1 MRKEDIKSNVLI
13 LSEEEHL
20 EKHPEI
26 RHSKNYFKTC
36 EEYVINELEELKE
49 QNDTLKVT
57 NEKLMD
63 VAEKFDRVLELIQ
76 KYASCEGE
84 KVFVSIYGWKTDKV
98 ESADYE
104 LFMELC
110 GLEEKENKD
119 HDNGRKEQK
128 AGRSTE
134 G

>member
-1 MRKEDIKSNVLI
+1 MRKADIKSNVLI

-26 RHSKNYFKTC
+26 RHHRTC

-63 VAEKFDRVLELIQ
+63 VAERFDRVLELIQ

-84 KVFVSIYGWKTDKV
+84 KVFVSIYGWKSDKV

-110 GLEEKENKD
+110 GLEEKENED
-119 HDNGRKEQK
+119 EPSSIDG
-128 AGRSTE
+128 
-134 G
+134 